1 MTLEERKEKM
11 YRVWYSTE
19 SFADY
24 IIDHTLLNGK
34 TIIKNKMYE
43 SDANNPV
50 RFHTMPDHIRKILYL
65 DAPDL
70 IVEKDNEPVFSIEIT
85 TEAGT
90 GHNAFQRFAR
100 IAAAVENSVPAFYI
114 YPEGKL
120 ISRRNRRT
128 GAINT
133 KWDEINPLIFRAL
146 EGVMSVYNIP
156 ALLYY
161 FPSDDINIYRNSPAA
176 SPHFADKG
184 LCYDSDIIRY
194 SGCPDS
200 TSSSMLNMFAAI
212 NEIISATETFGVI
225 PARTRLLGNVVIRN
239 KRNDMQTQFV
249 TKSGGKLAEQM
260 SPLSAS
266 QTIPTQYLINYLS
279 KYETDGYALGELL
292 KSRETTTL
300 YQVNAGFRGDPY
312 PGCLAAIDYLSC
324 RQGLTFED
332 RRSNLVM
339 VWGRIEIDEINQT
352 IIVHDDNGSTIGD
365 FFKDV
370 KSCSRNNLL
379 VKDYADLDNK
389 EIPRYFMQVRYGSTY
404 SKVKHIRVYSYF
416 ADAILFP
423 DGSLWRDA

>member
-1 MTLEERKEKM
+1 M

-24 IIDHTLLNGK
+24 IIDHTALSGK
-34 TIIKNKMYE
+34 PVIKNRIYE
-43 SDANNPV
+43 SDANNPT

-70 IVEKDNEPVFSIEIT
+70 IVEKDNEPVFAIEVT

-100 IAAAVENSVPAFYI
+100 IAAAAENSVPAFYI

-120 ISRRNRRT
+120 ISRTNRKT
-128 GAINT
+128 GAAAT

-161 FPSDDINIYRNSPAA
+161 FPSDDINAYRSNPAA
-176 SPHFADKG
+176 VPHFADKG
-184 LCYDSDIIRY
+184 LCFDSDIISY

-200 TSSSMLNMFAAI
+200 TSDSMTDMFAAI
-212 NEIISATETFGVI
+212 NEIIDATETLGVI
-225 PARTRLLGNVVIRN
+225 PARSRLLGNVVIRN
-239 KRNDMQTQFV
+239 KRNQMQAQFV
-249 TKSGGKLAEQM
+249 AKADGKSAEQM
-260 SPLSAS
+260 SPLSAV
-266 QTIPTQYLINYLS
+266 QTVPTQYLINYLS
-279 KYETDGYALGELL
+279 RYETGGYVLGELL
-292 KSRETTTL
+292 KSRETTAL
-300 YQVNAGFRGDPY
+300 YQINAGFRGDPY

-339 VWGRIEIDEINQT
+339 VWGRIEVDEVNRT
-352 IIVHDDNGSTIGD
+352 LIIHNDKGSTIED
-365 FFKDV
+365 FFRDV

-379 VKDYADLDNK
+379 VKDYADLGNN
-389 EIPRYFMQVRYGSTY
+389 EISRYFMQVRYGSAY
-404 SKVKHIRVYSYF
+404 SKVKHIRVFSYF

>member
-1 MTLEERKEKM
+1 M

-24 IIDHTLLNGK
+24 IIDHTALSGK
-34 TIIKNKMYE
+34 PVLKNRIYE
-43 SDANNPV
+43 SDANNPT

-70 IVEKDNEPVFSIEIT
+70 IVEKDNEPVFAIEVT

-100 IAAAVENSVPAFYI
+100 IAAAAENSVPAFYI

-120 ISRRNRRT
+120 ISRTNRKT
-128 GAINT
+128 GAAAT

-161 FPSDDINIYRNSPAA
+161 FPSDDINAYRSNPAA
-176 SPHFADKG
+176 APHFADKG
-184 LCYDSDIIRY
+184 LCFDSDIISY

-200 TSSSMLNMFAAI
+200 TSDSMTDMFAAI
-212 NEIISATETFGVI
+212 NEIIDATQTLGVI
-225 PARTRLLGNVVIRN
+225 PARSRLLGNVVIRN
-239 KRNDMQTQFV
+239 KRNQMQAQFV
-249 TKSGGKLAEQM
+249 AKADGKSAEQM
-260 SPLSAS
+260 SPLSAV
-266 QTIPTQYLINYLS
+266 QTVPTQYLINYLS
-279 KYETDGYALGELL
+279 RYETGGYVLGELL
-292 KSRETTTL
+292 KSRETTAL
-300 YQVNAGFRGDPY
+300 YQINAGFRGDPY

-339 VWGRIEIDEINQT
+339 VWGRIEVDEVNRT
-352 IIVHDDNGSTIGD
+352 LIIHDDKGSTIED
-365 FFKDV
+365 FFRDV

-379 VKDYADLDNK
+379 VKDYADLGNN
-389 EIPRYFMQVRYGSTY
+389 EISRYFMQVRYGSAY
-404 SKVKHIRVYSYF
+404 SKVKHIRVFSYF

>member
-1 MTLEERKEKM
+1 M

-24 IIDHTLLNGK
+24 IINHTSLSGK
-34 TIIKNKMYE
+34 PIIKNKIYE
-43 SDANNPV
+43 SDANNPT

-70 IVEKDNEPVFSIEIT
+70 IVEKDNEAVFSIEVT

-100 IAAAVENSVPAFYI
+100 IAAAVENNVPAFYI

-120 ISRRNRRT
+120 ISRTNRRT
-128 GAINT
+128 GVVNT
-133 KWDEINPLIFRAL
+133 KWDKINPLIFRAL

-161 FPSDDINIYRNSPAA
+161 FPSDINTYRNNPAA
-176 SPHFADKG
+176 SPHFTDKG
-184 LCYDSDIIRY
+184 LCFDSDIINY

-200 TSSSMLNMFAAI
+200 TSNSMTDMFAAI
-212 NEIISATETFGVI
+212 NEIIAATETLGVI
-225 PARTRLLGNVVIRN
+225 PARSRLLGNVIIRN
-239 KRNDMQTQFV
+239 KRNEMQTQFV
-249 TKSGGKLAEQM
+249 TKSDGKSAEQM
-260 SPLSAS
+260 SPLSAV
-266 QTIPTQYLINYLS
+266 QLVPTQYLINYLS
-279 KYETDGYALGELL
+279 QYETGGYVLGELL
-292 KSRETTTL
+292 KSRETTAL

-332 RRSNLVM
+332 RRNNLIM
-339 VWGRIEIDEINQT
+339 VWGRIEVDEVNQT
-352 IIVHDDNGSTIGD
+352 LIIHNDKGSTIED

-404 SKVKHIRVYSYF
+404 SKVKHIRVFSYF

>member
-1 MTLEERKEKM
+1 M

-19 SFADY
+19 SFADF
-24 IIDHTLLNGK
+24 IIDHTSLRGK
-34 TIIKNKMYE
+34 AIIKNKMYE
-43 SDANNPV
+43 SDANNPN

-70 IVEKDNEPVFSIEIT
+70 IVEKDNEPVFSIEVT

-120 ISRRNRRT
+120 ISRTNRRT
-128 GAINT
+128 GVVNT

-161 FPSDDINIYRNSPAA
+161 FPSDDISTYRNNPAS

-184 LCYDSDIIRY
+184 LCFDSDIVNY

-200 TSSSMLNMFAAI
+200 TASSMLEMFAAI
-212 NEIISATETFGVI
+212 NEIIEATETLGVI
-225 PARTRLLGNVVIRN
+225 PARSRLLGNVIIRN
-239 KRNDMQTQFV
+239 KRNDMQAQFV
-249 TKSGGKLAEQM
+249 TKSDGRSAEQM
-260 SPLSAS
+260 SPLSAV
-266 QTIPTQYLINYLS
+266 QMIPTQYLINYLS
-279 KYETDGYALGELL
+279 QYETGGYILGELL
-292 KSRETTTL
+292 KSRETTAL

-332 RRSNLVM
+332 RRHNLVM
-339 VWGRIEIDEINQT
+339 VWGRIEVDENNET
-352 IIVHDDNGSTIGD
+352 IVIHDDNGSTISD
-365 FFKDV
+365 FFNDV

-379 VKDYADLDNK
+379 IKDYSDLDNK

>member
-1 MTLEERKEKM
+1 M

-24 IIDHTLLNGK
+24 IIDHTALSGK
-34 TIIKNKMYE
+34 PVIKNRIYE
-43 SDANNPV
+43 SDANNPT

-70 IVEKDNEPVFSIEIT
+70 IVEKDNEPVFAIEVT

-100 IAAAVENSVPAFYI
+100 IAAAAENSVPAFYI

-120 ISRRNRRT
+120 ISRTNRKT
-128 GAINT
+128 GAAAT

-161 FPSDDINIYRNSPAA
+161 FPSDDINAYRNNPAA
-176 SPHFADKG
+176 APHFADKG
-184 LCYDSDIIRY
+184 LCFDSDIISY

-200 TSSSMLNMFAAI
+200 TSDSMTDMFAAI
-212 NEIISATETFGVI
+212 NEIIDATQTLGVI
-225 PARTRLLGNVVIRN
+225 PARSRLLGNVVIRN
-239 KRNDMQTQFV
+239 RRNQMQAQFV
-249 TKSGGKLAEQM
+249 AKADGKSAEQM
-260 SPLSAS
+260 SPLSAV
-266 QTIPTQYLINYLS
+266 QTVPTQYLINYLS
-279 KYETDGYALGELL
+279 RYETGGYVLGELL
-292 KSRETTTL
+292 KSRETTAL
-300 YQVNAGFRGDPY
+300 YQINAGFRGDPY

-339 VWGRIEIDEINQT
+339 VWGRVEVDEVNRT
-352 IIVHDDNGSTIGD
+352 LIIHDDKGSTIED
-365 FFKDV
+365 FFRDV

-379 VKDYADLDNK
+379 VKDYADLGNN
-389 EIPRYFMQVRYGSTY
+389 EISRYFMQVRYGSAY
-404 SKVKHIRVYSYF
+404 SKVKHIRVFSYF

>member
-1 MTLEERKEKM
+1 M

-24 IIDHTLLNGK
+24 IIDHTSLGGK
-34 TIIKNKMYE
+34 SVIKNKMYE
-43 SDANNPV
+43 SDAKNPT

-70 IVEKDNEPVFSIEIT
+70 IVEKDNEPVFSIEVT

-100 IAAAVENSVPAFYI
+100 IAAAVENNVPAFYI

-120 ISRRNRRT
+120 ISRTNRR
-128 GAINT
+128 GIVNT

-161 FPSDDINIYRNSPAA
+161 FPSDDINIYRNNPIA

-184 LCYDSDIIRY
+184 LCFDTDIINY

-200 TSSSMLNMFAAI
+200 SSGSMTDMFAAI
-212 NEIISATETFGVI
+212 NEIIDATERFGVI
-225 PARTRLLGNVVIRN
+225 PARSRLLGNVVIRN

-249 TKSGGKLAEQM
+249 AKSGGKSAEQM
-260 SPLSAS
+260 SPLSAV
-266 QTIPTQYLINYLS
+266 QMVPTQYLINYLS
-279 KYETDGYALGELL
+279 QYETGGYVLGELL
-292 KSRETTTL
+292 KSRETTAL

-332 RRSNLVM
+332 RRNNLVM
-339 VWGRIEIDEINQT
+339 VWGRIEVDEINRT
-352 IIVHDDNGSTIGD
+352 LIIHNDHGSTIGN

-370 KSCSRNNLL
+370 KRSSRNNLL

>member
-1 MTLEERKEKM
+1 M

-24 IIDHTLLNGK
+24 IIDHTALSGK
-34 TIIKNKMYE
+34 PVIKNRIYE
-43 SDANNPV
+43 SDANNPT

-70 IVEKDNEPVFSIEIT
+70 IVEKDNEPVFAIEVT

-100 IAAAVENSVPAFYI
+100 IAAAAENSVPAFYI

-120 ISRRNRRT
+120 ISRTNRKT
-128 GAINT
+128 GAAAT

-161 FPSDDINIYRNSPAA
+161 FPSDDINAYRSNPAA
-176 SPHFADKG
+176 APHFADKG
-184 LCYDSDIIRY
+184 LCFDSDIISY

-200 TSSSMLNMFAAI
+200 TSDSMTDMFAAI
-212 NEIISATETFGVI
+212 NEIIDATQTLGVI
-225 PARTRLLGNVVIRN
+225 PARSRLLGNVVIRN
-239 KRNDMQTQFV
+239 KRNQMQAQFV
-249 TKSGGKLAEQM
+249 AKADGKSAEQM
-260 SPLSAS
+260 SPLSAV
-266 QTIPTQYLINYLS
+266 QTVPTQYLINYLS
-279 KYETDGYALGELL
+279 RYETGGYVLGELL
-292 KSRETTTL
+292 KSRETTAL
-300 YQVNAGFRGDPY
+300 YQINAGFRGDPY

-339 VWGRIEIDEINQT
+339 V
-352 IIVHDDNGSTIGD
+352 
-365 FFKDV
+365 
-370 KSCSRNNLL
+370 
-379 VKDYADLDNK
+379 
-389 EIPRYFMQVRYGSTY
+389 
-404 SKVKHIRVYSYF
+404 
-416 ADAILFP
+416 
-423 DGSLWRDA
+423 